1 MDMNRQL
8 LLQMEQLRG
17 KMVETALLRQSFL
30 HREVITLSQ
39 RLDEIIVRLQKEQ
52 AALSKAN

>member
-1 MDMNRQL
+1 
-8 LLQMEQLRG
+8 MEQLRS

-39 RLDEIIVRLQKEQ
+39 RLDEMIIRVQREQ
-52 AALSKAN
+52 AALSRAN